1 MICELREDKDLFELG
16 KVLTSFYDSL
26 PYRKKSDDVVP
37 SWVDRWKNLI
47 NMDIGLILGLK
58 LSEEIV
64 GGIGLIFAP
73 ALDGGASACTEAFW
87 YVDEKNRGGG
97 IKLLKKAEAYAK
109 ARGCARMMMI
119 HLKHSMPEKLKSLYE
134 RMGYSE
140 VETNYMKE
148 F

>member
-16 KVLTSFYDSL
+16 DVLTSFYDLL
-26 PYRKKSDDVVP
+26 PYKKKNTDVP

-58 LSEEIV
+58 QSEKIV
-64 GGIGLIFAP
+64 GGIGLVFAP
-73 ALDGGASACTEAFW
+73 ALEDGVGTCTEAFW
-87 YVDEKNRGGG
+87 YVDENNRGGG

-140 VETNYMKE
+140 VETSYMKE